1 MSAARPTLGSVS
13 IAWSRKNA
21 CLMRH
26 DCHKD
31 REALWSYR
39 GGQDA
44 LSVSERIKGI
54 TSVAGQVD
62 AKTVDPG
69 QLTFGKGDVPLAL

>member
-1 MSAARPTLGSVS
+1 
-13 IAWSRKNA
+13 
-21 CLMRH
+21 MRH

-39 GGQDA
+39 GGQDT

-69 QLTFGKGDVPLAL
+69 QLTFGISSVLCKIVAWEEQERAMCP